1 MALFGGSRD
10 INLFH
15 TVNSELINDIIQT
28 EIAYYKF
35 ALEQT
40 TANVYGESMGKN
52 YYEPM
57 KIACLIDR
65 LDQSWSSDDFGSDM
79 NQAITFKFLKDELIT
94 INLLPEVGDL
104 LLFRNNFY
112 EVDGRIE
119 NQLLLGKDPDYAIA
133 TETTDFGD
141 SFSVL
146 VNTHISRVEKLNLIP
161 LRTGKYPSTTK
172 LDGGTANESWWTAG
186 ISVWRIRDEVTTP
199 EPDATNTELFTVQA
213 ND

>member
-10 INLFH
+10 ISLFH
-15 TVNSELINDIIQT
+15 NLNSELLKDIIQT
-28 EIAYYKF
+28 EVAYYKF

-57 KIACLIDR
+57 KIACLIKRD
-65 LDQSWSSDDFGSDM
+65 DQSWSSNDFGSDV
-79 NQAITFKFLKDELIT
+79 NQSVGFQFLKNELRN
-94 INLLPEVGDL
+94 INLIPEVGDI

-112 EVDGRIE
+112 EIDGKIE
-119 NQLLLGKDPDYAIA
+119 NQLIMGRDPDYAIS
-133 TETTDFGD
+133 TETVDFGD

-161 LRTGKYPSTTK
+161 LRGGKYPTTTK
-172 LDGGTANESWWTAG
+172 VDGGIANQLG
-186 ISVWRIRDEVTTP
+186 
-199 EPDATNTELFTVQA
+199 
-213 ND
+213 